1 MNIIDMMPITA
12 KKQVIVDRDTYR
24 EFTEAV
30 DTLFQKGVDLPYSV
44 EFLKETDEFKIEL
57 LDANNIDLEEL
68 DKLL

>member
-1 MNIIDMMPITA
+1 MNIIDMMPVTA

-30 DTLFQKGVDLPYSV
+30 DTLFQKGVDLPYAV
-44 EFLKETDEFKIEL
+44 EFLKDTDEFKIEL